1 MYAYMYVII
10 LAICFNKFTLCLS
23 TILLIFL
30 KAIKFFIDL
39 KSEINLISSTKKNLT
54 ITNLNPNNTPNET
67 DIKIQNTKLKG
78 RDFFNELGTKL
89 KQNLEP

>member
-1 MYAYMYVII
+1 MHFD
-10 LAICFNKFTLCLS
+10 LL

-30 KAIKFFIDL
+30 NAIKFFIDL

>member
-1 MYAYMYVII
+1 MHFD
-10 LAICFNKFTLCLS
+10 LL

-30 KAIKFFIDL
+30 NAIKNFIDL
-39 KSEINLISSTKKNLT
+39 KSEINLTSSTKKNLT
-54 ITNLNPNNTPNET
+54 ITNLNPNNTPKET
-67 DIKIQNTKLKG
+67 DIKIQNTKLKR